1 MCARVML
8 APDRGV
14 AKLRRR
20 GMAAEPAQGGAPL
33 PDDCRRPVCLGRL
46 ASRLARCPPP
56 PTAPGLWRDHARA
69 MDGRIRGCRAV
80 GPLTRFRRLYPR
92 SLTFPFPSI
101 PQPPRLYPADDAPK
115 PLARRSVTAPA
126 KLRPSLQPGT
136 VVILLAGRFKGKR
149 AVLLKALPSGLLLV
163 TGPFAV
169 NGVPLRRVNAAY
181 VIATSTSVD
190 VSKVDVSKLDDA
202 FFKATEPA
210 KPKKGA
216 KKEADFF
223 SGGGDDAAKT
233 KAEFKPEFVAAQKA
247 VDAALT
253 AALGDLKGYLA
264 TPFSLSKG
272 DRPHLMKF

>member
-1 MCARVML
+1 MPRAPLASHALRAPPARRARALASPCARD
-8 APDRGV
+8 AARSGV
-14 AKLRRR
+14 
-20 GMAAEPAQGGAPL
+20 
-33 PDDCRRPVCLGRL
+33 
-46 ASRLARCPPP
+46 
-56 PTAPGLWRDHARA
+56 
-69 MDGRIRGCRAV
+69 
-80 GPLTRFRRLYPR
+80 PR
-92 SLTFPFPSI
+92 SRATPHRHPLSTPSDRSSLFLPFTPQSE
-101 PQPPRLYPADDAPK
+101 QPPRLYPADDAPK

-181 VIATSTSVD
+181 VIATSTTVD

-210 KPKKGA
+210 KTKKGA

-223 SGGGDDAAKT
+223 SGGGDEAAKT
-233 KAEFKPEFVAAQKA
+233 KAELKPKFVAAQKA

-253 AALGDLKGYLA
+253 AVLGDLKGYLA